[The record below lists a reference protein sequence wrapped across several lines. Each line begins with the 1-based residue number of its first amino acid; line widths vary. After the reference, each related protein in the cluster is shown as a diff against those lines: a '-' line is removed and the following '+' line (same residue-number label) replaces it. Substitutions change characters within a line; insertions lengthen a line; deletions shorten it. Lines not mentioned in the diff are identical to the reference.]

1 MACGPGATQ
10 RTGSIRPGRFGHN
23 HEQRAVTL
31 REGVEIPAV
40 QVVGF
45 DDGRKTG
52 SEKIFLLNPLGD
64 PGREKA
70 RVDYGR

>member
-1 MACGPGATQ
+1 
-10 RTGSIRPGRFGHN
+10 
-23 HEQRAVTL
+23 VTL